1 MEPNKI
7 PNVKN
12 TQDSK
17 THFFICVA
25 HSLLILLSV
34 AAASVEEKIIDD
46 PTYPKYK
53 IGGWIANAG
62 SCRIGFNPNPSSG
75 IGYK

>member
-12 TQDSK
+12 IQDNK

-34 AAASVEEKIIDD
+34 AAASVDEKIIED

-53 IGGWIANAG
+53 IGGWIARAG
-62 SCRIGFNPNPSSG
+62 SCSIGLRPSPSVG
-75 IGYK
+75 VGKI